1 MIQVAVRLKNMW
13 EWILA
18 GALIGIFLLHPFVM
32 IISHIM
38 YEPMWVHGNSVLDII
53 YAETV
58 SLFAQEM
65 IVWNLSFAFFGA
77 LAAFFHG
84 IAKQK
89 TNALRNTEKKFRS
102 VAESATDAI
111 ISITNRGEIV
121 FWNTAAQNIFGY
133 TEDEINGRLVTALMP
148 ERNRVAHMEAME
160 KLGSAG
166 EARVIGKTIELH
178 GMTKEGLEFPMELS
192 LASWEIEN
200 GTFYTSIIRDISA
213 RKRLEQEKE
222 ESILKLADA
231 LDKVKTLS
239 GLLPICSYCKRIR
252 DDKGYYHQMELYI
265 RDHSEA
271 NFSHGICPKCAK
283 EHFPDMNL

>member
-1 MIQVAVRLKNMW
+1 
-13 EWILA
+13 
-18 GALIGIFLLHPFVM
+18 
-32 IISHIM
+32 
-38 YEPMWVHGNSVLDII
+38 MWVHGNSVLDII
-53 YAETV
+53 YAETAL
-58 SLFAQEM
+58 LFSQEM

-77 LAAFFHG
+77 IAAFFYG
-84 IAKQK
+84 NVKQK

-111 ISITNRGEIV
+111 ISINNRGKIV
-121 FWNTAAQNIFGY
+121 FWNTASQNIFGY
-133 TEDEINGRLVTALMP
+133 TEDEIIGRLVTVLMP
-148 ERNRVAHMEAME
+148 ERYRVVHMEAME
-160 KLGSAG
+160 RLGSTG
-166 EARVIGKTIELH
+166 EARVIGKTVELH

-200 GTFYTSIIRDISA
+200 ETFYTSIIRDISA

-231 LDKVKTLS
+231 LAKVKTLS

-252 DDKGYYHQMELYI
+252 DDKGYYHQIESYI

-271 NFSHGICPKCAK
+271 NFSHSICPNCAK

>member
-1 MIQVAVRLKNMW
+1 MW
-13 EWILA
+13 KWILA

-38 YEPMWVHGNSVLDII
+38 NEPKWVHGNSVLDII
-53 YAETV
+53 YAETL
-58 SLFAQEM
+58 SLFSQEM

-77 LAAFFHG
+77 IAAFFYG

-111 ISITNRGEIV
+111 ISINNRGKIV

-133 TEDEINGRLVTALMP
+133 TEDEIIGRLVTVLMP
-148 ERNRVAHMEAME
+148 ERYRVVHMEAME
-160 KLGSAG
+160 RLGSTG
-166 EARVIGKTIELH
+166 EARVIGKTVELH

-200 GTFYTSIIRDISA
+200 ETFYTSIIRDISA

-252 DDKGYYHQMELYI
+252 DDKGYYHQIESYI

-271 NFSHGICPKCAK
+271 NFSHGICPRCAK

>member
-1 MIQVAVRLKNMW
+1 MW
-13 EWILA
+13 KWILA
-18 GALIGIFLLHPFVM
+18 GALIGIFILHPFVM

-53 YAETV
+53 YAETM
-58 SLFAQEM
+58 SFFSQKM

-77 LAAFFHG
+77 IAAFFYG
-84 IAKQK
+84 SAKQK

-111 ISITNRGEIV
+111 ISINNRGKIV
-121 FWNTAAQNIFGY
+121 FWNKAAQNIFGY
-133 TEDEINGRLVTALMP
+133 TENEIIGRSVTLLMP
-148 ERNRVAHMEAME
+148 ERYRVAHMEAME
-160 KLGSAG
+160 KLGSTG
-166 EARVIGKTIELH
+166 ETRVIGKTVELR

-192 LASWEIEN
+192 LATWGIEN
-200 GTFYTSIIRDISA
+200 ETFYTSIVRDISA

-231 LDKVKTLS
+231 LAKVKTLS
-239 GLLPICSYCKRIR
+239 GLLPICSYCKKIR
-252 DDKGYYHQMELYI
+252 DDQGYYHQIESYI